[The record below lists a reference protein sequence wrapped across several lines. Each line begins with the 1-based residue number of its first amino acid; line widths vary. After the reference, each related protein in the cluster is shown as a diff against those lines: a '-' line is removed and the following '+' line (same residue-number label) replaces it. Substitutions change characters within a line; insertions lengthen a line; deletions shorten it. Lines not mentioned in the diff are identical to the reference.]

1 TDRAVQGSTRTMPNC
16 LAMGEAAGC
25 AAALA
30 ASQHGGDVRGVD
42 TGALRKRLRDHG
54 AYLPA
59 VDRPRRQ
66 A

>member
-1 TDRAVQGSTRTMPNC
+1 
-16 LAMGEAAGC
+16 
-25 AAALA
+25 
-30 ASQHGGDVRGVD
+30 VD